1 MSIAVDLSVLPVE
14 TSEELE
20 VFSLLLLDEN
30 SLEGAYYSHKSL
42 YIVHV
47 HVHTMY
53 DCTCTSRFINTS
65 CNLSVNY
72 F

>member
-42 YIVHV
+42 YLYMYIVHV
-47 HVHTMY
+47 YIHVYTTAPVSP
-53 DCTCTSRFINTS
+53 DS
-65 CNLSVNY
+65 
-72 F
+72 